1 MNELT
6 VHFTAHNH
14 PIDPEFLARLGTVA
28 EEYGVSIDPQTR
40 QAIEEAARKRKR
52 SVKEFI
58 RKADWKHRLEDF
70 REQVGPIQSDSALD
84 IRELRDSR

>member
-6 VHFTAHNH
+6 VHFTAHNQ

-40 QAIEEAARKRKR
+40 QAIAETAQKRKR
-52 SVKEFI
+52 SVEEFI
-58 RKADWKHRLEDF
+58 RKANALAE
-70 REQVGPIQSDSALD
+70 EIGPVPSDCADD
-84 IRELRDSR
+84 IRALRDSR